1 MTTAAP
7 PRPSDV
13 DPVGGS
19 NPADGGPGADLAEP
33 AERGRTRI
41 ADRVVE
47 KIAARAVAEVD
58 NATGVARSVL
68 GVRLGSANADSTAK
82 VTADVDGGVVA
93 VTAVMSVQWPAP
105 VRAVTRQVRAN
116 VTDRIQ
122 TLTGLQVQYVDIEVT
137 TLLTG
142 SSDDDRRVV

>member
-7 PRPSDV
+7 ARPSDV
-13 DPVGGS
+13 DTAGGPD
-19 NPADGGPGADLAEP
+19 PADGGPGADLAAP

-68 GVRLGSANADSTAK
+68 GVRLGSANADSTAN
-82 VTADVDGGVVA
+82 VTAEVDGGVVA

-116 VTDRIQ
+116 VTERIQ

-142 SSDDDRRVV
+142 SRDDDRRVV

>member
-7 PRPSDV
+7 VRPTDLEPAAGPDSD
-13 DPVGGS
+13 GS
-19 NPADGGPGADLAEP
+19 RPIDP

-68 GVRLGSANADSTAK
+68 GVRLGSANATSTAN
-82 VTADVDGGVVA
+82 VSATVDGGVVE
-93 VTAVMSVQWPAP
+93 VKAVMSVQWPAP
-105 VRAVTRQVRAN
+105 VRAVTRRVRTN
-116 VTDRIQ
+116 VTDRVQ
-122 TLTGLQVQYVDIEVT
+122 NLTGLQVQYVDIEVT
-137 TLLTG
+137 TLLTDTG
-142 SSDDDRRVV
+142 DDDRRVV